1 MDRLDE
7 VLSFWFGSAT
17 DDADVAAEKGSLWFG
32 KSAATDRDIDVRFAD
47 LVRQAADGSFESQL
61 HSGHD
66 RLALII
72 LLDQFTRNIYRGQPE
87 CFASDP
93 LALQL
98 ALEGLKVGDDQQL
111 RPIERVFFYLPLE
124 HAEDEA
130 LQHRSVTL
138 FAELMDTVPQGWRK
152 TFAGFHDYAVRH
164 RDIIVRFGRFPH
176 RNSILGRSSTAE
188 EREFLTQPG
197 SSF

>member
-1 MDRLDE
+1 MDRLAE

-17 DDADVAAEKGSLWFG
+17 DDAAVAAEKGSLWFG
-32 KSAATDRDIDVRFAD
+32 KSDATDREIEVRFAD
-47 LVRQAADGSFESQL
+47 LVRQAADGLFDEQL
-61 HSGHD
+61 HSGQD
-66 RLALII
+66 RLALIL
-72 LLDQFTRNIYRGQPE
+72 LLDQFTRNIYRGNPE
-87 CFASDP
+87 CFAGDP

-98 ALEGLKVGDDQQL
+98 ALEGLRAGEDKLL

-130 LQHRSVTL
+130 LQQRSVEL
-138 FAELMDTVPQGWRK
+138 FRELMESVPQKWRK

-176 RNSILGRSSTAE
+176 RNAILGRSSTAE
-188 EREFLTQPG
+188 EKEFLRQPG